1 VSAPTIALRRAPRSA
16 PRSAGAASERSARRL
31 VRATWFLLVLNVLT
45 FYPRTWSGEP
55 LVLPI
60 PSAVGKLV
68 TQGALPVALLLA
80 LAVNRRRV
88 IRPSMYL
95 GLYSLLIVEV
105 VISALQARH
114 FGTIYRT
121 FRLATF
127 VSTLWLLTP
136 WWGRKDFFLVK
147 CHLQAMA
154 AVLGLVVLGFI
165 VSPSRAM
172 GGGRL
177 GGDFWPT
184 PPTQVAE
191 FAAITM
197 GLVIVLWF
205 CRQLSGRIALFACT
219 VGSFVL
225 IESHTRTALVAMAA
239 GLLVAGL
246 SVISVNRRVRTMFAW
261 VTGIVTVAVLTLS
274 SFLTTWLSR
283 GEGTQQ
289 LTDLTGRTNI
299 WAAVENMPRD
309 KFQVIFGYGLSN
321 KSYNGLP
328 VDSNW
333 LAGYLDEGLAGV
345 ILSALVL
352 LFVLVS
358 AFFMPIGKS
367 RALALFLS
375 TYVLIASFTETGF
388 SDAST
393 YLLELTLAA
402 SLIMPSVFPVEDQ
415 RPEGSLA

>member
-121 FRLATF
+121 FRLATI

-205 CRQLSGRIALFACT
+205 CRQLSGRIAFFACT
-219 VGSFVL
+219 VASFVL

-402 SLIMPSVFPVEDQ
+402 SLIIPSVFPVEDQ